1 MKRKIFI
8 FALWLG
14 LSSSLLLSFDAQ
26 KFPFKL
32 EVVTEQANIREKPD
46 IGSTIISQVPRGT
59 ILESTKK
66 AGEWYLVRLKVEE
79 DRLLL
84 GYVHESLVLRIE
96 PEVEKPELI
105 EEEKIVE
112 EKEIL
117 EEEEEKPEVEKKM
130 PEEKVEEPEEEKI
143 QIAPPPTVTPVVVE
157 PLEKK
162 FMLSIFGGGNYISG
176 GDLNEGARGFA
187 EFSRDDLK
195 IQGEAALLHLSY
207 IFGAELSFPLSSQFY
222 LGIGAD
228 YFRGKKESSS
238 DQTETLP
245 GNSFATRPEIEAL
258 PLRVVLS
265 FYPVPFLYLKG
276 GVEYYFAKISY
287 FYRFQE
293 GDYRREWEGN
303 ANSQGLGILGALGL
317 DWSISSYFSLF
328 AEATGRYAKIK
339 GFEGEDTSRDSEGFI
354 YTEEGTLYFY
364 QVSGTN
370 QKTYPQLFIRNKKP
384 AEARVSDAREALV
397 DFSSVSLRLG
407 FRIKF

>member
-8 FALWLG
+8 LALWLG
-14 LSSSLLLSFDAQ
+14 LSPLLLLSVDAQ

-32 EVVTEQANIREKPD
+32 EVATEQANIREKPD
-46 IGSTIISQVPRGT
+46 IGSTIIRQVPRGT

-66 AGEWYLVRLKVEE
+66 IGEWYLVRLKVEE

-96 PEVEKPELI
+96 PEKEEPEFI
-105 EEEKIVE
+105 EEKKTVE
-112 EKEIL
+112 EEIL
-117 EEEEEKPEVEKKM
+117 EEEKPEVERKI
-130 PEEKVEEPEEEKI
+130 PEEKAEEPKEEKI
-143 QIAPPPTVTPVVVE
+143 QIAPPPPVTPAALE
-157 PLEKK
+157 PSEKK
-162 FMLSIFGGGNYISG
+162 FMLSLFGGGNYVSG

-187 EFSRDDLK
+187 EFSRDNLQ
-195 IQGEAALLHLSY
+195 IQGEAELLHLSY
-207 IFGAELSFPLSSQFY
+207 IFGAELSFPLSSHFY

-245 GNSFATRPEIEAL
+245 GNSFATCPEIKAL
-258 PLRVVLS
+258 PLRICFSYYPFS
-265 FYPVPFLYLKG
+265 FLFLKG

-303 ANSQGLGILGALGL
+303 ADSQGLGILGALGL
-317 DWSISSYFSLF
+317 EWNLASHFSFF

-354 YTEEGTLYFY
+354 YKEEGTLYFY
-364 QVSGTN
+364 QVTGTN
-370 QKTYPQLFIRNKKP
+370 QETYPQLFIRNKKP

-397 DFSSVSLRLG
+397 DFSGLSLRLG